1 MCLFV
6 HNPIQYV
13 YVGEQ
18 KLCLSCKE
26 FSYQTIHIYIYIY
39 KLCKS
44 YTMFV
49 IWVCVDV

>member
-1 MCLFV
+1 MYMWVNKSYVCLVKNFL
-6 HNPIQYV
+6 IKQFI
-13 YVGEQ
+13 
-18 KLCLSCKE
+18 S
-26 FSYQTIHIYIYIY
+26 IYIYIY